1 MSMTMRAASVVV
13 RTLNRPAVRGVLTN
27 SISRSMASLSG
38 GQAVA
43 QLAKELPH
51 KDAVRYE
58 HKNQKFAFKDIDFHA
73 ESLACGFVE
82 QGFRPG
88 DIVLSWLPDHF
99 SEQVSNSTK
108 VMHICHLHSD
118 SLLLL
123 LQFIRELT
131 LTCAILLG
139 QIVSS
144 DTSTVT

>member
-1 MSMTMRAASVVV
+1 MSMTMRAASALV
-13 RTLNRPAVRGVLTN
+13 RTLNRPAVRGVLAN

-58 HKNQKFAFKDIDFHA
+58 HKNQKFAFKDVDFHA

-99 SEQVSNSTK
+99 SEQVS
-108 VMHICHLHSD
+108 
-118 SLLLL
+118 
-123 LQFIRELT
+123 E
-131 LTCAILLG
+131 
-139 QIVSS
+139 
-144 DTSTVT
+144 